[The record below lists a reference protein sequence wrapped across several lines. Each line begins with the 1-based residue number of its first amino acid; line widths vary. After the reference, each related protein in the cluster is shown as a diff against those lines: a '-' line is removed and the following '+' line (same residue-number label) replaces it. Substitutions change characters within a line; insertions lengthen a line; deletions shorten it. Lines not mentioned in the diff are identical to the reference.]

1 MQTLAVNV
9 VMTNSHQI
17 QIIAISLRQA
27 EMQVNWN
34 KIIYISLFFIRGQT
48 IEVSNSVQNV
58 NDSKN
63 SSHSLK

>member
-1 MQTLAVNV
+1 MQTLAVKV

>member
-1 MQTLAVNV
+1 MQTLAVKV

-58 NDSKN
+58 HDSKN

>member
-1 MQTLAVNV
+1 MQTLAVKV
-9 VMTNSHQI
+9 VMINSHQI